1 MLFTPTS
8 VQRAGKVS
16 HRGMRE
22 EQMVHDRI
30 RTIVGEHARLSV
42 DVKQIA
48 DDASLYQAG
57 LTSHASVN
65 LMLAIEET
73 FGIEFPE
80 RMLRRRTFESISS
93 NAGAV
98 GELTGPADV

>member
-1 MLFTPTS
+1 MP
-8 VQRAGKVS
+8 
-16 HRGMRE
+16 E
-22 EQMVHDRI
+22 EQMVHDQI
-30 RTIVGEHARLSV
+30 RAIVGEHARLSV
-42 DVKQIA
+42 DVKQLA

-65 LMLAIEET
+65 LMLALEET

-93 NAGAV
+93 IAGAV